1 MRLKTYFVDTVEE
14 ALLQA
19 RGEFG
24 DDAMLVHSKR
34 ASSETEH
41 LGRYEVVFA
50 APQNAKPSQP
60 LLLNQPAPPTVAP
73 RKPPA
78 RSEVAVADTGR
89 RPSQE
94 AQQAKIR
101 RELKALS
108 KMMDSPPHEEMSRS
122 EEIRS
127 TLDELYGYLAER
139 EVRNKHIEEIINK
152 IGLQLMRGSL
162 MHRGQ
167 SPETLLEQALIDPL
181 YSGCQHERETSRGV
195 ALLGPPGAGKTTTLA
210 KLAVQ
215 SGLACGRAVRVLDLD
230 NQRIGGGDHLQTICD
245 LLGVRYQQVSGPET
259 LPEVLAEVRPEELI
273 LIDTPGLTVEDST
286 ELAVMGL
293 GLGLAECMAFER
305 HLVLPATLRNAE
317 MIRYWAAYRICHP
330 THLLFTRLDESLCFG
345 PVWSL
350 AVETRLPVSWMSM
363 GRKIPDCIIEA
374 TALAVS
380 DLVHRGYSPVKRQN
394 STHTPAPS
402 VKARAHAYLGKQDT
416 PRSFASQ

>member
-1 MRLKTYFVDTVEE
+1 MRLKTYFVDTLEE
-14 ALLQA
+14 ALSQA
-19 RGEFG
+19 RGELG
-24 DDAMLVHSKR
+24 DEAMLVHSKR
-34 ASSETEH
+34 TSSEAEH

-50 APQNAKPSQP
+50 APQNAKPPQP
-60 LLLNQPAPPTVAP
+60 LPVSPPAPPTVAP

-78 RSEVAVADTGR
+78 RSEPAVADMR
-89 RPSQE
+89 YRSSQE

-108 KMMDSPPHEEMSRS
+108 KMMDSPPHGEMSRS

-139 EVRNKHIEEIINK
+139 EVRGKHIEKIINK
-152 IGLQLMRGSL
+152 VGLQLMRGSL
-162 MHRGQ
+162 TLRGWA
-167 SPETLLEQALIDPL
+167 PETLLEQALVDPL
-181 YSGCQHERETSRGV
+181 HNFCRQEPEKCRGI

-230 NQRIGGGDHLQTICD
+230 NQRIGGGEHLQTICD
-245 LLGVRYQQVSGPET
+245 LLGVRYQQVAGPET
-259 LPEVLAEVRPEELI
+259 LPEILAEVRNEEFI
-273 LIDTPGLTVEDST
+273 LIDTPGLTIEDST

-305 HLVLPATLRNAE
+305 HLILPATLRNAE

-330 THLLFTRLDESLCFG
+330 THLLFSRLDESLCFG

-350 AVETRLPVSWMSM
+350 AVETQLPISWMST

-374 TALAVS
+374 TARTVS
-380 DLVHRGYSPVKRQN
+380 GLVHRGYAPLSEQYPTQ
-394 STHTPAPS
+394 TPAPN
-402 VKARAHAYLGKQDT
+402 VKAGAHAYLGTQDT